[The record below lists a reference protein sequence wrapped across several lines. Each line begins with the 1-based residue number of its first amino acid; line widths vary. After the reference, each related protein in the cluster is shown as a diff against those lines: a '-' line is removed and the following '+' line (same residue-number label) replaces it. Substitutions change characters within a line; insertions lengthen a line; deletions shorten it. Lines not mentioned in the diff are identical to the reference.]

1 MCVYVH
7 ECACVC
13 ERRRWRDV
21 GKEKKM
27 KVYVC
32 GRKGVGFSDVW
43 MTSAAEGRCVKDV
56 PASRGPPECVCV
68 CVSVCVHVC
77 ACACVCTCVSRL
89 PITSVAKHLEAL

>member
-1 MCVYVH
+1 MCVRG
-7 ECACVC
+7 EDGGML
-13 ERRRWRDV
+13 E
-21 GKEKKM
+21 KKKKM

-68 CVSVCVHVC
+68 CVCVCACMCVRVCVHVC
-77 ACACVCTCVSRL
+77 L
-89 PITSVAKHLEAL
+89 